1 MLLWK
6 AEALIEIGEAAGL
19 EEARKIINRIRLR
32 AKNSPYV
39 KDFEDSEQNAA
50 NYLIGEYPSEGWN
63 QELARKALRWERR
76 MEFAME
82 GDRFF
87 DRGAR
92 FVRGRDEYLPIPN
105 AQYNFSEG
113 NYVQNPGYGKFN

>member
-1 MLLWK
+1 MR
-6 AEALIEIGEAAGL
+6 AATSIG
-19 EEARKIINRIRLR
+19 RLKF
-32 AKNSPYV
+32 ADGTPTGNFDVQPYV
-39 KDFEDSEQNAA
+39 PGKNCPA
-50 NYLIGEYPSEGWN
+50 WT
-63 QELARKALRWERR
+63 QEFALKALRWERR

-87 DRGAR
+87 DLVRWGIAAETMNSYISVEQNKRVYYRGAR

>member
-1 MLLWK
+1 MDR
-6 AEALIEIGEAAGL
+6 G
-19 EEARKIINRIRLR
+19 
-32 AKNSPYV
+32 KNSPYV

-87 DRGAR
+87 DLVRWGVAAETMNSYIGVEQNKRVYYRGAR